1 MQRTKGRPRQFDEQQ
16 ALVAAMNYFWE
27 NGYDASSLSDLLT
40 VMGIGKSSFYQA
52 FGSKEQLFREAL
64 ELYAHTSNGFIQ
76 DLREQMS
83 EKQVLL
89 ALAQSA
95 VDDMKATGKTKGC
108 LVMNSGAE
116 CYRQHPQMAELIQY
130 EYKAFHKIFTEL
142 VRAGQ
147 AAGDISNATEAAIL
161 ASIYMSL
168 VNGLV
173 VMIKAGADDEQIES
187 VMAHISAQLA

>member
-1 MQRTKGRPRQFDEQQ
+1 MQRIKGRPKEFDEDQ
-16 ALVAAMNYFWE
+16 ALAAAMNYFWE
-27 NGYDASSLSDLLT
+27 HGYDASSLSDLLA

-52 FGSKEQLFREAL
+52 FGSKEKLFRKAL
-64 ELYAHTSNGFIQ
+64 ALYAQTSDQFIRGM
-76 DLREQMS
+76 RENQS
-83 EKQVLL
+83 AREVLL

-95 VDDMKATGKTKGC
+95 VDDMRSTGMTKGC

-130 EYKAFHKIFTEL
+130 EYKAFHKMFTEL

-147 AAGDISNATEAAIL
+147 DAGDISRSKSAPVL

-173 VMIKAGADDEQIES
+173 VMIKAGASDEEVES
-187 VMAHISAQLA
+187 VMEHIAAQLS